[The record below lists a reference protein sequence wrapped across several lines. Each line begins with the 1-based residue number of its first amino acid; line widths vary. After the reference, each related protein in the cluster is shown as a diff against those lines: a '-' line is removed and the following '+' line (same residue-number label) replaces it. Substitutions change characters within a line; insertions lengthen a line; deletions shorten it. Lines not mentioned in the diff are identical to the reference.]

1 LFFKYFYQGGFT
13 SLDHI
18 KMAAQFAELDE
29 KIMSFE
35 NDYNALIYER
45 DFRLD
50 EADSIKVTIKSCNTS
65 HIFSSSIKFI

>member
-1 LFFKYFYQGGFT
+1 
-13 SLDHI
+13 
-18 KMAAQFAELDE
+18 MAAQFAELDE